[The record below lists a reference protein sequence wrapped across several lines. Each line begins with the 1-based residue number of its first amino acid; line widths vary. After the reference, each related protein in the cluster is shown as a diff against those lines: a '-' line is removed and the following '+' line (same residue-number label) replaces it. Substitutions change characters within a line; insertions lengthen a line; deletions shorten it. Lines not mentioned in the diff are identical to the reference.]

1 MLRQFQLSLLLGAL
15 IFAGNGSAAAQNP
28 LAPIPLDQQIN
39 SQLAQLA
46 GRVLDHPDGKTCH
59 KKNCTILVANFVD
72 RFGNTSLLGMQ
83 LADALS
89 AQLAGK
95 GVRTIERAK
104 LQGFLEEER
113 IPSKLLD
120 DRAMAWLA
128 SRLSASAVLIGRLEQ
143 EGMGV
148 HLRVRLLN
156 AHDAANQ
163 EGEIGVDQT
172 VRGVQDADRFLAPVE
187 TFGDLAHSLTT
198 PQGEKIFTA
207 GKDGT
212 TMPSCYV
219 RPDPEYSEEDRK
231 AGFQGTIVL
240 DMTIRPDERVE
251 DIEMVRGVPFG
262 LNDKARKAVGRW
274 RCKPG
279 LLNGT
284 PVLTRVPVEMSFSLG
299 LPR

>member
-1 MLRQFQLSLLLGAL
+1 MLRQFRLSFSLAAIL
-15 IFAGNGSAAAQNP
+15 FVGNGSAGAQNSP
-28 LAPIPLDQQIN
+28 APIPLDQQTN
-39 SQLAQLA
+39 SQLDQLA

-72 RFGNTSLLGMQ
+72 RSGSTSLLGMQ

-89 AQLAGK
+89 AQLAAK

-120 DRAMAWLA
+120 DHAMAWLA

-148 HLRVRLLN
+148 HLRVRLLS
-156 AHDAANQ
+156 AHGVANQ
-163 EGEIGVDQT
+163 EDEIGVDQT
-172 VRGVQDADRFLAPVE
+172 VRGVQDADRFLAPAE
-187 TFGDLAHSLTT
+187 PFGDVLPVKAT
-198 PQGEKIFTA
+198 PQGEKIFEA
-207 GKDGT
+207 GVNGT

-219 RPDPEYSEEDRK
+219 RPDPEYSEGDRK

-240 DMTIRPDERVE
+240 DVTVRPDERVE
-251 DIEMVRGVPFG
+251 DIRMLRGAPFG
-262 LNDKARKAVGRW
+262 LNDKARKTVAEW
-274 RCKPG
+274 KCKPA

-284 PVLTRVPVEMSFSLG
+284 PVFARVEVEVTFRLF
-299 LPR
+299 

>member
-1 MLRQFQLSLLLGAL
+1 MLRQLRISIFLVAL
-15 IFAGNGSAAAQNP
+15 IFVGRGSASAQNP
-28 LAPIPLDQQIN
+28 PAPAPLDQQIN
-39 SQLAQLA
+39 SQLAELA
-46 GRVLDHPDGKTCH
+46 ARVLDRTDGKTCD

-72 RFGNTSLLGMQ
+72 PSGSTSALGIQ
-83 LADALS
+83 LADAFS
-89 AQLAGK
+89 AQLQAK
-95 GVRTIERAK
+95 GVKIVERSR
-104 LQGFLEEER
+104 LRNFLEQER

-172 VRGVQDADRFLAPVE
+172 IGGVQDADRFLAPAE
-187 TFGDLAHSLTT
+187 PFGDLAHSLTT

-207 GKDGT
+207 GRDGT

-219 RPDPEYSEEDRK
+219 RPAPEYSEGDRK

-240 DMTIRPDERVE
+240 DATVRADERVE
-251 DIEMVRGVPFG
+251 DIEMVRGLPFG
-262 LNDKARKAVGRW
+262 LNDKARKTVAGW
-274 RCKPG
+274 RCKPA

-284 PVLTRVPVEMSFSLG
+284 PVPTRVPIEFTFRLF
-299 LPR
+299 